1 MILIENVLNSK
12 IVDPIEVY
20 NFELGPFSIW
30 VHLNNSKNLMILP
43 QHTDSREKRG
53 SNAPI
58 DTEQG
63 FV

>member
-30 VHLNNSKNLMILP
+30 VHLNNSKFDDFTPAYRL
-43 QHTDSREKRG
+43 
-53 SNAPI
+53 
-58 DTEQG
+58 
-63 FV
+63 